1 MSVKRLI
8 SAVMAVACV
17 GTCTSVVASADAVS
31 TNELYLGSTTEKTY
45 LSQFTNEFTTDSAK
59 DVDYVIAY
67 YGTGDIANYAGDIL
81 GTEVSAGN
89 EDAIYNATVELAK
102 SVVSKDKSGKFVID
116 GTEAANLKAKF
127 TEKAK
132 AFATDYVKN
141 VVSVVDEKVNV
152 AGINGAST
160 TGLVSVEAVNPM
172 NILDEA
178 DQQAV
183 WNQIFKATGYT
194 EKQIK
199 DKIPYADL
207 MQQVDDYADIVNTA
221 MADALDEAGLSDLV
235 LVVRANDVYDYVKAN
250 YSKEDIKKIYNE
262 NVTIDLSIFDD
273 AEASEVDTSESGIDA
288 ILSQYTKEELKQK
301 AAELG
306 IDVSNVDVNNTAD
319 MDQLK
324 ADMKAEVTSQLKAQA
339 KETVKNLAKVFEDKV
354 DEIAG
359 IVTKVNPNLSSVR
372 GDIVCRSNYYTGNAN
387 NTYDGACK
395 TNDLVALQKYLLGI
409 EVLSG
414 TSLQNADVTAN
425 GEVNTMDLVRMK
437 NYLLGR
443 TDIDGNAIE

>member
-1 MSVKRLI
+1 MKMSVKRLI

-45 LSQFTNEFTTDSAK
+45 LSQFSNAFTADSGK

-81 GTEVSAGN
+81 GTEVSTGN
-89 EDAIYNATVELAK
+89 EDAIYNAAVELAK
-102 SVVSKDKSGKFVID
+102 TVVNKDKNGKYVID

-141 VVSVVDEKVNV
+141 VVAVVDEKVNV

-160 TGLVSVEAVNPM
+160 TGVVSVEAVNPM

-178 DQQAV
+178 DQKTV

-207 MQQVDDYADIVNTA
+207 MQQVDDYAEIVNTA
-221 MADALDEAGLSDLV
+221 MTDALKEADLSDLV
-235 LVVRANDVYDYVKAN
+235 LVVRADDVYDYVKAN
-250 YSKEDIKKIYNE
+250 YSKDDIKKIYNE

-273 AEASEVDTSESGIDA
+273 AEVDTSESGIDA
-288 ILSQYTKEELKQK
+288 ILSQYTNEELKQK

-306 IDVSNVDVNNTAD
+306 IDVSKVDVNNTAD
-319 MDQLK
+319 MDKLK
-324 ADMKAEVTSQLKAQA
+324 ADVKDEVTSQLKAQA
-339 KETVKNLAKVFEDKV
+339 KETVKNLSKVFEDKV
-354 DEIAG
+354 DELAG

-372 GDIVCRSNYYTGNAN
+372 GDIVCRKNYYTGNATQ
-387 NTYDGACK
+387 TYDDTCK

-409 EVLSG
+409 EALSG

-443 TDIDGNAIE
+443 TDMDGNAIE

>member
-1 MSVKRLI
+1 MKMSVKRLI

-45 LSQFTNEFTTDSAK
+45 LSQFSNAFTADSGK

-81 GTEVSAGN
+81 GTEVSTGN
-89 EDAIYNATVELAK
+89 EDAIYNAAVELAK
-102 SVVSKDKSGKFVID
+102 TVVNKDKNGKYVID

-141 VVSVVDEKVNV
+141 VVAVVDEKVNV

-160 TGLVSVEAVNPM
+160 TGVVSVEAVNPM

-178 DQQAV
+178 DQKAV

-207 MQQVDDYADIVNTA
+207 MQQVDDYAEIVNTA
-221 MADALDEAGLSDLV
+221 MTDALKEADLSDLV
-235 LVVRANDVYDYVKAN
+235 LVVRADDVYDYVKAN
-250 YSKEDIKKIYNE
+250 YSKDDIKKIYNE
-262 NVTIDLSIFDD
+262 NVTIDLSVFDD
-273 AEASEVDTSESGIDA
+273 AEVDTSESGIDA
-288 ILSQYTKEELKQK
+288 ILSQYTNEELKQK

-306 IDVSNVDVNNTAD
+306 IDVSKVDVNNTAD
-319 MDQLK
+319 MDKLK
-324 ADMKAEVTSQLKAQA
+324 ADVKDEVTSQLKAQA
-339 KETVKNLAKVFEDKV
+339 KETVKNLSKVFEDKV
-354 DEIAG
+354 DELAG

-372 GDIVCRSNYYTGNAN
+372 GDIVCRKNYYTGNATQ
-387 NTYDGACK
+387 TYDDTCK

-409 EVLSG
+409 EALSG

-443 TDIDGNAIE
+443 TDMDGNAIE